1 MKPILVPLNLYAD
14 CENILTYAES
24 IALKSGTKLVF
35 FHPGSRKILP
45 KLNTE
50 LRLGKDE
57 LPSVFDSIKPLH
69 VQTYLRQFW
78 EQFADHDIDFEFVFS
93 PSSSLQGI
101 IQEVETNSYQFVMTG
116 TYAAPGIRNFFR
128 GSLASRI
135 IGSVNMPVFVIPASG
150 CFYDIRN
157 ITYAV
162 DLTAYDPN
170 VIRQIKTIASTFDAK
185 LTIAHVNS
193 EQEESTEK
201 ETYLKTLEQTISD
214 TIDYPKIYYKF
225 FDHADPF
232 AGIKKFVNLNNSHM
246 LAMTNRKKFSWREFF
261 GDKSL
266 TRKMAREI
274 SVPILA
280 FQKF

>member
-24 IALKSGTKLVF
+24 VALKSGAKLVF
-35 FHPGSRKILP
+35 FHPGSKKILP

-50 LRLGKDE
+50 LRLYRDE
-57 LPSVFDSIKPLH
+57 LSSVISSVKSQHI
-69 VQTYLRQFW
+69 QTYLKQLW
-78 EQFADHDIDFEFVFS
+78 EQFVDQDIDFEFVFS
-93 PSSSLQGI
+93 PSSSLQGL
-101 IQEVETNSYQFVMTG
+101 IQEVEMNSYQFVMTG
-116 TYAAPGIRNFFR
+116 TFSAPGVRNFFR

-135 IGSVNMPVFVIPASG
+135 IGTVNIPVFVIPASG
-150 CFYDIRN
+150 CFHDIQD

-170 VIRQIKTIASTFDAK
+170 VISQIKTIAATFDAK
-185 LTIAHVNS
+185 LTIAHVNY
-193 EQEESTEK
+193 EMESNEK
-201 ETYLKTLEQTISD
+201 ELYRKTLEQTIAD
-214 TIDYPKIYYKF
+214 TIDYPKVYYKF

-246 LAMTNRKKFSWREFF
+246 LAMINRRKFSWREMFR
-261 GDKSL
+261 DKSL